1 MAVPRA
7 TRGCGAEQPSG
18 VIASGAGGRYPSDE
32 CGLAVLE
39 WFRHRSISTRASSS
53 VVKISA
59 LSNSSRSFPLKLSMY
74 PFSQGEPGS
83 MYSVFTPTFPSQ
95 ARTALAVN
103 SAPLSDRKCPGTPNS
118 TDGRRHQPSQSLQDV
133 IALEMS
139 ADIDRQALA
148 CVLIDHG
155 EHPKGTPFTR
165 PSLHEVVAPH
175 VVTML
180 GPQPYPA
187 PVVEPQTPAFWLLR
201 RHFQPLPLPDPLD
214 PLVIDMPAIP
224 PQQSGDTAIAVPP
237 VHTCKLDDPLGQ
249 RQFII
254 PYHGQVPLRRTRLLQ
269 DFVGPPLG
277 DPEAIQQHTD
287 RLTPPVRAQKLPDA
301 TSCSIALSRARSATS
316 FFSRAFSR
324 PRSLSFFA

>member
-1 MAVPRA
+1 VRPRRVVVVPPPLDQHPRLQQRREDLSFEQLVTQLPVEALDVPVLPGRA
-7 TRGCGAEQPSG
+7 RLDVQRLYADLPEPSTHRLG
-18 VIASGAGGRYPSDE
+18 RKLRTIVRSDMSGHA
-32 CGLAVLE
+32 
-39 WFRHRSISTRASSS
+39 
-53 VVKISA
+53 
-59 LSNSSRSFPLKLSMY
+59 
-74 PFSQGEPGS
+74 PG
-83 MYSVFTPTFPSQ
+83 
-95 ARTALAVN
+95 
-103 SAPLSDRKCPGTPNS
+103 
-118 TDGRRHQPSQSLQDV
+118 RHQPCQPFQDV
-133 IALEMS
+133 IAPELS

-180 GPQPYPA
+180 GPQPYAA
-187 PVVEPQTPAFWLLR
+187 PVVEPQTPAFGLLR
-201 RHFQPLPLPDPLD
+201 RHFQPLPPPDPLD

-269 DFVGPPLG
+269 DFARPPLG
-277 DPEAIQQHTD
+277 DAEAIQQSTD
-287 RLTPPVRAQKLPDA
+287 RLTPPVRA
-301 TSCSIALSRARSATS
+301 
-316 FFSRAFSR
+316 
-324 PRSLSFFA
+324 